1 MAGASFLGTPGR
13 LRWLEWLPVAAGLAV
28 MYVPTFFML
37 ADNHWHRDEEA
48 HGPLILGIAAWL
60 AWRRRHALLDAHPP
74 ARAAGYAWVAFGM
87 LVYVLGR
94 SQAIGILEAGS
105 LIPIVGGVILCLL
118 GWKALRALWF
128 PIAFLV
134 FYVPLPSTL
143 VDSVT
148 APLKH
153 QISMLAELILHEA
166 GYSVAR
172 SGVMLTIGPYQM
184 LVADACAGLY
194 SMFSLAALGALYMY
208 LMRRPG
214 WMHNLVMAAAIVPIA
229 FLANLLR
236 VLALMLITFHFGDE
250 AGQGFLHGTTGIF
263 LFLVGLSG
271 LMALDALLAAVVRK
285 PARR

>member
-74 ARAAGYAWVAFGM
+74 ARAAGYSWVAFGM
-87 LVYVLGR
+87 LVYILGR

-208 LMRRPG
+208 LMQRPG